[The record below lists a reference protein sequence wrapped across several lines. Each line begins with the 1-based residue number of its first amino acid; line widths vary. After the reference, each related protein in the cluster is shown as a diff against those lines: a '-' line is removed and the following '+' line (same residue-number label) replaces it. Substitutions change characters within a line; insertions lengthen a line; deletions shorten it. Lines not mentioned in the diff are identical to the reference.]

1 MSTSIAASAVANQ
14 QAQTQLAVAAK
25 IAKFNAASERSV
37 VDLVNAAQANLEA
50 VTSSAGPGKG
60 AVLDI
65 SV

>member
-1 MSTSIAASAVANQ
+1 MSASIAASAVASQ
-14 QAQTQLAVAAK
+14 QSQTQLAVAAK
-25 IAKFNAASERSV
+25 IAKFNASAERSV
-37 VDLVNAAQANLEA
+37 VDLVNAAQENLQA

>member
-1 MSTSIAASAVANQ
+1 MSGSLAVTAAVIQ
-14 QAQTQLAVAAK
+14 QAQTQLVVAAK

-60 AVLDI
+60 GQIDI